1 MLIAERV
8 ATLGAMARESGMRWM
23 LFVTG
28 WSTGLAYTTAVI
40 VYQLGQL
47 GSTPAT
53 AVSWIAGCVAFIAL
67 CLWRMR
73 AYGKARDARM
83 IPLTQVD

>member
-1 MLIAERV
+1 
-8 ATLGAMARESGMRWM
+8 MRWM

-47 GSTPAT
+47 GSSPVT
-53 AVSWIAGCVAFIAL
+53 AASWIVGCIAFIAL
-67 CLWRMR
+67 CLRRMR